1 MDDNP
6 QLTSPLPEER
16 RGETIQP
23 CATKPARVH
32 LSLPLQVACCP
43 CGADH
48 LIGSLEIKLLTLQ
61 PTCLCVNGHNSL
73 GKTRWRTLMF
83 RESFFF
89 IMKKK
94 TYGIC
99 LQCVK
104 LPVGGGAGVEDVLF
118 GREQRQ
124 AVGIKVDRSRVH
136 AGKSF
141 QTTQLLSSLLP
152 TVFGVGVSAG
162 GEKKKRKR
170 KTATAEHRGLFT
182 AEKTAARVCRFMQC
196 GFKFR
201 TGAICAGAAHSQ
213 RGGDCDCTLVFVQR
227 SRLSFH

>member
-1 MDDNP
+1 
-6 QLTSPLPEER
+6 
-16 RGETIQP
+16 
-23 CATKPARVH
+23 
-32 LSLPLQVACCP
+32 
-43 CGADH
+43 
-48 LIGSLEIKLLTLQ
+48 
-61 PTCLCVNGHNSL
+61 
-73 GKTRWRTLMF
+73 MF

-94 TYGIC
+94 NYGIC

-162 GEKKKRKR
+162 GKKKKKKKNSHSGTPRVVHGR
-170 KTATAEHRGLFT
+170 ENSSEGLQVH
-182 AEKTAARVCRFMQC
+182 AVW
-196 GFKFR
+196 
-201 TGAICAGAAHSQ
+201 
-213 RGGDCDCTLVFVQR
+213 V
-227 SRLSFH
+227 